1 METFNF
7 SNWFSGAGTF
17 VLNRTLSAAATLAIG
32 LLIIRRRRRA
42 AAADQAEFRVHAHA
56 VSVGVCGLHGPAE
69 SLQGNSRRIPVRE
82 EPGRCQVLWR
92 LVLRCDGRVL
102 RAGHV

>member
-32 LLIIRRRRRA
+32 LLIIR
-42 AAADQAEFRVHAHA
+42 
-56 VSVGVCGLHGPAE
+56 
-69 SLQGNSRRIPVRE
+69 
-82 EPGRCQVLWR
+82 
-92 LVLRCDGRVL
+92 LVLRLERTAL
-102 RAGHV
+102 

>member
-32 LLIIRRRRRA
+32 LLIIR
-42 AAADQAEFRVHAHA
+42 
-56 VSVGVCGLHGPAE
+56 
-69 SLQGNSRRIPVRE
+69 
-82 EPGRCQVLWR
+82 
-92 LVLRCDGRVL
+92 LVLRLERTALEKTHLEKAPTVL
-102 RAGHV
+102 STP